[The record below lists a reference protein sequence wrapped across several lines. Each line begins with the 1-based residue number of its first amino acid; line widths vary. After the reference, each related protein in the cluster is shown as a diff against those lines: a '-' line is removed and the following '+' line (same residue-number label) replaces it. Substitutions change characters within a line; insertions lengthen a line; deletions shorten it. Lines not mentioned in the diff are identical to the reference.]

1 MLSTVQWL
9 QKPGCLPQPG
19 LRQNQFYVL
28 MGNIDHCREARGFEP
43 DDLIESALP
52 GSMDVLGEWT
62 LAADKVVVF

>member
-1 MLSTVQWL
+1 
-9 QKPGCLPQPG
+9 
-19 LRQNQFYVL
+19 